1 MKIYM
6 TTDGIDNLLRQCN
19 FSENEKDFIKK
30 YLRSGRKIEDLT
42 SFASAKEFLAG
53 ENMGNYITSSLLG
66 GASGALVAAMANDRE
81 KRKKAM
87 LKGFLLGAAG
97 GLLGDKSTRSIFTGS
112 AGQIGGFPNIAA
124 ITGGGLGGYLAT
136 LHEDS
141 E

>member
-1 MKIYM
+1 M

-30 YLRSGRKIEDLT
+30 YLKSGRKIEDLI
-42 SFASAKEFLAG
+42 SFSKADDWGDKLAG
-53 ENMGNYITSSLLG
+53 RNMGNYVTSSLLG
-66 GASGALVAAMANDRE
+66 GATGALVAAMSNDRE
-81 KRKKAM
+81 KRKNAM

-97 GLLGDKSTRSIFTGS
+97 GLLGDVSTRSVVTN
-112 AGQIGGFPNIAA
+112 GGGLLGAPNIAA
-124 ITGGGLGGYLAT
+124 MTGGGLGGYLAT